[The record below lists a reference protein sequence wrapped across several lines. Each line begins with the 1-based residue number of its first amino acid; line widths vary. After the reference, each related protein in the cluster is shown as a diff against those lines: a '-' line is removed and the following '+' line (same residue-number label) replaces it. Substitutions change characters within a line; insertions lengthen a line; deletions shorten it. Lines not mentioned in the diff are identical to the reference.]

1 MERMLLVDDDDAF
14 RERLARALRSRGFEV
29 DCADGYGQAMAFARA
44 HPPQRAVVDL
54 NMPGRGGLEV
64 VRDLCALVPGA
75 AVVVLTGFG
84 SVPTA
89 VDAVRLG
96 ACNYLHKPAHAD
108 MILAAFEH
116 GQADPLEQ
124 AEPEYQPPSL
134 ALAEWEHIQRVLTDC
149 GGNVS
154 MAARKLGLHRR
165 TLQRKLAKYAPR
177 E

>member
-1 MERMLLVDDDDAF
+1 MKRMLLVDDDDAF
-14 RERLARALRSRGFEV
+14 RERLARAMRSRGFEV
-29 DCADGYGQAMAFARA
+29 DAADGYGQAMAFSAA
-44 HPPQRAVVDL
+44 NPPDRVVVDL

-64 VRDLCALVPGA
+64 VRDLKERFPDTEI
-75 AVVVLTGFG
+75 VVLTGFG

-116 GQADPLEQ
+116 GRSDPLEQ
-124 AEPEYQPPSL
+124 AAPEYQPPSL

-165 TLQRKLAKYAPR
+165 TLQRKLSKYAPQ